1 VPAFSASAIVLES
14 LWDQVRRQNVLG
26 LIVQL
31 EVLPKPMQTC
41 SFLSVK
47 VKWLIKLATVVKCN
61 LTLGLLQFTFC
72 QRHLTFIRSIFSSS
86 ILSI

>member
-1 VPAFSASAIVLES
+1 MAVLEQFGTRDAKMPAFSASAIVLEL

-31 EVLPKPMQTC
+31 EVSPKLMHSY

-47 VKWLIKLATVVKCN
+47 
-61 LTLGLLQFTFC
+61 
-72 QRHLTFIRSIFSSS
+72 
-86 ILSI
+86 

>member
-1 VPAFSASAIVLES
+1 MKGGSRAVLEEFGIRDAKMPAFLASAIVLES

-31 EVLPKPMQTC
+31 EVSPKPMQTY

-47 VKWLIKLATVVKCN
+47 
-61 LTLGLLQFTFC
+61 
-72 QRHLTFIRSIFSSS
+72 
-86 ILSI
+86 